1 MMSLLSEHAITVGF
15 CLLVLLC
22 MVRVPVGLAM
32 GAAGAV
38 GFGLQAG
45 FDPAIS
51 VLSHTVIG
59 TLSNYSMGLIPL
71 FILMGAVAL
80 VSGISG
86 DLFRSARYWLGHRQG
101 GLAMAT
107 IATCGVFS
115 TICGSSAATAATMT
129 RVALPEMT
137 AEGYSSRFTAGVIA
151 AGGTLGIL
159 IPPSIVL
166 AVYGLLTEQS
176 IGLLFLAGIVP
187 GLLTMVMYFVVTRL
201 WILVNKDDAP
211 PVQARVALSMRLRS
225 LKHTGPIM
233 AIVFIIV
240 GGLYGGVFTPTE
252 AGAIGAT
259 STILV
264 VILLRKQLT
273 WGKLLRALQDSVHT
287 ASAIM
292 LILTGA
298 MVFSYFLAVNDVPY
312 LVSELLEASNLGK
325 YGTLALIIGTMVVLG
340 CFLDAMAVI
349 LLIVPI
355 VYPIIIELG
364 FDPIWFGI
372 VVAVSAELGMITPP
386 LGLNVFVIKNIAPE
400 LRLSTIYR
408 GVIPYIGAQLAL
420 VLLLVA
426 LPDIPLVLLR
436 LFS

>member
-1 MMSLLSEHAITVGF
+1 MMSLLSEHAIAVGF
-15 CLLVLLC
+15 VVLVLLC

-32 GAAGAV
+32 GAAGAI

-86 DLFRSARYWLGHRQG
+86 DLFRSAQYWLGHRPG
-101 GLAMAT
+101 GVAMAT

-129 RVALPEMT
+129 RVAFPEMESQGYT
-137 AEGYSSRFTAGVIA
+137 ARLTSGVIA

-176 IGLLFLAGIVP
+176 IGLLFLAGIIP
-187 GLLTMVMYFVVTRL
+187 GILTMLMYLVVTRL
-201 WILVNKDDAP
+201 WLVFSKADAP
-211 PVQARVALSMRLRS
+211 PAGVRASLSARIMS
-225 LKHTGPIM
+225 LKHTAPIM
-233 AIVFIIV
+233 AIIFLIV
-240 GGLYGGVFTPTE
+240 GGLYGGIFTPTE
-252 AGAIGAT
+252 AGAIGAA

-264 VILLRKQLT
+264 VILLRKKLT
-273 WGKLLRALQDSVHT
+273 WEKLMAALKDSVNT
-287 ASAIM
+287 AAAIM

-312 LVSELLEASNLGK
+312 LVSEFLDSSNLGR
-325 YGTLALIIGTMVVLG
+325 YGTLALIIGTMIVLG

-355 VYPIIIELG
+355 VYPVIIELG

-372 VVAVSAELGMITPP
+372 IVAVSAELGMITPP
-386 LGLNVFVIKNIAPE
+386 LGLNVFVIKNIQPE
-400 LRLSTIYR
+400 LKLSTIYG
-408 GVIPYIGAQLAL
+408 GVIPFIASQLLLIIALVAIPDISLAL
-420 VLLLVA
+420 
-426 LPDIPLVLLR
+426 IR
-436 LFS
+436 LF